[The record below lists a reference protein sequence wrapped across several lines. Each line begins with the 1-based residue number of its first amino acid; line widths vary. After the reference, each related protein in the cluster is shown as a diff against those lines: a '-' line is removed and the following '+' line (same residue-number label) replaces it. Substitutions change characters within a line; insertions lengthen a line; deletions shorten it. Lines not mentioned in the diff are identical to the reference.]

1 MTDTPHTCGLAMML
15 EVKVQED
22 RFYLP
27 RHDAEQLAGA
37 MCRARSAGMVREE
50 GSVHRH
56 SQHLLLSLPAC
67 VHRFVKV
74 PSLSTGAPTSHAR
87 QQLPATRARRQSPFS
102 SSTST
107 PLRPAD
113 AHAAGKGIPK
123 RGRRL
128 TTQARSTAR
137 RRSWRCLWAPVTLS
151 LHVAPAAHQSGHAHT
166 HPDGFHEGPRSLAPP
181 LSCERRG
188 APPSSRASWPCP
200 PVTRRRDGGTWALRA
215 MNPLICTPLYSLVN
229 QWIMSHCDPSHF

>member
-1 MTDTPHTCGLAMML
+1 ML
-15 EVKVQED
+15 KVEVGKG
-22 RFYLP
+22 RFYVS
-27 RHDAEQLAGA
+27 RHDAKPSSGA
-37 MCRARSAGMVREE
+37 EHDGRSAGMVREE

-87 QQLPATRARRQSPFS
+87 QQLPATRARGQSPFS

-128 TTQARSTAR
+128 TTQARSTGR
-137 RRSWRCLWAPVTLS
+137 RRSWRCLWAPVALS
-151 LHVAPAAHQSGHAHT
+151 LHAAPAAHQSGHARL
-166 HPDGFHEGPRSLAPP
+166 HPDAISAAPRSPPPP

-200 PVTRRRDGGTWALRA
+200 PVTRRGDGGTWALRA
-215 MNPLICTPLYSLVN
+215 MNPLIRTPLYSLVN
-229 QWIMSHCDPSHF
+229 Q

>member
-87 QQLPATRARRQSPFS
+87 QQLPATRARGQSPFS
-102 SSTST
+102 SSTNT
-107 PLRPAD
+107 PLCPAD
-113 AHAAGKGIPK
+113 AHAAGKGMPK

-128 TTQARSTAR
+128 TTQARSTGR
-137 RRSWRCLWAPVTLS
+137 RRSWRCLRAPAALS
-151 LHVAPAAHQSGHAHT
+151 LHAAPAAHQSGHARL
-166 HPDGFHEGPRSLAPP
+166 HPDAISAAPRSPPPP

-200 PVTRRRDGGTWALRA
+200 PVTRRGDGGTWALRA
-215 MNPLICTPLYSLVN
+215 MNPVIHTPLYSLVN
-229 QWIMSHCDPSHF
+229 H

>member
-87 QQLPATRARRQSPFS
+87 QQLPATRARGQSPFS
-102 SSTST
+102 SSTTT

-113 AHAAGKGIPK
+113 AHAAGKGMPK

-128 TTQARSTAR
+128 TTQARSTGR
-137 RRSWRCLWAPVTLS
+137 RRSWRCLRAPAALS
-151 LHVAPAAHQSGHAHT
+151 LHAAPAAHQSGHARL
-166 HPDGFHEGPRSLAPP
+166 HPDAISAAPRSPP
-181 LSCERRG
+181 PSLSCERRG

-200 PVTRRRDGGTWALRA
+200 PVTRRGDGGTWALRA
-215 MNPLICTPLYSLVN
+215 MNPLIRTPLYSQVN
-229 QWIMSHCDPSHF
+229 Q

>member
-1 MTDTPHTCGLAMML
+1 MATML
-15 EVKVQED
+15 KVEVETGG
-22 RFYLP
+22 FYVS
-27 RHDAEQLAGA
+27 RHDAKLSTGA
-37 MCRARSAGMVREE
+37 VHDIRSAGMVREE

-67 VHRFVKV
+67 ASSPHARRL
-74 PSLSTGAPTSHAR
+74 LSTGAPTSHAR
-87 QQLPATRARRQSPFS
+87 QQLPATPTRVQSAFS
-102 SSTST
+102 SSTNT

-128 TTQARSTAR
+128 TTQARSTGR
-137 RRSWRCLWAPVTLS
+137 RRSWRCLRAPVALC
-151 LHVAPAAHQSGHAHT
+151 LHAAPATYHSGHAHT
-166 HPDGFHEGPRSLAPP
+166 HPDRFHEGPRSLAPP

-200 PVTRRRDGGTWALRA
+200 PVTRRGDGGTWALRA
-215 MNPLICTPLYSLVN
+215 MNPLIRTPPYSLVN
-229 QWIMSHCDPSHF
+229 QWISESL

>member
-1 MTDTPHTCGLAMML
+1 ML
-15 EVKVQED
+15 KVEVGKG
-22 RFYLP
+22 RFYVS
-27 RHDAEQLAGA
+27 RHDAKPSSGA
-37 MCRARSAGMVREE
+37 EHDGRSAGMVREE

-87 QQLPATRARRQSPFS
+87 QQLPATRARGQSPFS

-128 TTQARSTAR
+128 TTQARSTAS
-137 RRSWRCLWAPVTLS
+137 RRSWRCLWAPVALS
-151 LHVAPAAHQSGHAHT
+151 LHAAPAAHQSGHAHT

-200 PVTRRRDGGTWALRA
+200 PVTRRGDGGTWALRA
-215 MNPLICTPLYSLVN
+215 MNPLIRTPPYSPVN
-229 QWIMSHCDPSHF
+229 QWISESL

>member
-27 RHDAEQLAGA
+27 RHDAEQLVGA

-56 SQHLLLSLPAC
+56 SQQLLLSLPAC
-67 VHRFVKV
+67 ASSPHARRV
-74 PSLSTGAPTSHAR
+74 LSTGALTSHAR
-87 QQLPATRARRQSPFS
+87 QQLPATPARGQSAFS
-102 SSTST
+102 SCTTT

-113 AHAAGKGIPK
+113 AHAAGKGMPK

-128 TTQARSTAR
+128 TTQARSTGR
-137 RRSWRCLWAPVTLS
+137 RRSWRCLRAPVALS
-151 LHVAPAAHQSGHAHT
+151 LHAAPAAHQSGHARL
-166 HPDGFHEGPRSLAPP
+166 HPDAIFAAPRSPPPP

-215 MNPLICTPLYSLVN
+215 MNPVIHTPLYSLVN
-229 QWIMSHCDPSHF
+229 H

>member
-128 TTQARSTAR
+128 TTQARSTGR
-137 RRSWRCLWAPVTLS
+137 RRSWRCRWAPFALC
-151 LHVAPAAHQSGHAHT
+151 LQAAPSAHQSGRARA
-166 HPDGFHEGPRSLAPP
+166 HPDAICAAPRSPPPP
-181 LSCERRG
+181 LSCEPEGRTTIVACFLACTRTG
-188 APPSSRASWPCP
+188 
-200 PVTRRRDGGTWALRA
+200 TRRTEGHECSEFRKIMLSFASH
-215 MNPLICTPLYSLVN
+215 LY
-229 QWIMSHCDPSHF
+229 

>member
-37 MCRARSAGMVREE
+37 MSRARSAGMVREE

-74 PSLSTGAPTSHAR
+74 PSLSTGAPTSHAC
-87 QQLPATRARRQSPFS
+87 QQLPATLARGQSAFLS
-102 SSTST
+102 SITT

-113 AHAAGKGIPK
+113 ARAAGKGIPK

-128 TTQARSTAR
+128 TTQARSTGR
-137 RRSWRCLWAPVTLS
+137 RRSWRCLRAPVALS
-151 LHVAPAAHQSGHAHT
+151 LHAAPAAHQSGHARL
-166 HPDGFHEGPRSLAPP
+166 HPDAIFAAPRSPP
-181 LSCERRG
+181 PSLSCERRG

-200 PVTRRRDGGTWALRA
+200 PVTRRGDGGTWALRA
-215 MNPLICTPLYSLVN
+215 MNPVIHTDIHPCIP
-229 QWIMSHCDPSHF
+229 

>member
-87 QQLPATRARRQSPFS
+87 QQLPATRARGRAPSQAIPAHPCARQTRTQQGRAYRREDGGSRHRRDRLQGGGAGGAYGHQSPCPFTWHLPRTNLDTRTRTLMA
-102 SSTST
+102 ST
-107 PLRPAD
+107 
-113 AHAAGKGIPK
+113 KVQ
-123 RGRRL
+123 GR
-128 TTQARSTAR
+128 
-137 RRSWRCLWAPVTLS
+137 
-151 LHVAPAAHQSGHAHT
+151 
-166 HPDGFHEGPRSLAPP
+166 
-181 LSCERRG
+181 
-188 APPSSRASWPCP
+188 
-200 PVTRRRDGGTWALRA
+200 
-215 MNPLICTPLYSLVN
+215 
-229 QWIMSHCDPSHF
+229 